1 MPGKTSVLN
10 FNLSSLGDLY
20 AMVDVAQIKG
30 GYVNDLKWV
39 GKVSKKWNSI
49 SLPLSMWE
57 Q

>member
-1 MPGKTSVLN
+1 MPGKTSVLD
-10 FNLSSLGDLY
+10 FNLSNLGDLY